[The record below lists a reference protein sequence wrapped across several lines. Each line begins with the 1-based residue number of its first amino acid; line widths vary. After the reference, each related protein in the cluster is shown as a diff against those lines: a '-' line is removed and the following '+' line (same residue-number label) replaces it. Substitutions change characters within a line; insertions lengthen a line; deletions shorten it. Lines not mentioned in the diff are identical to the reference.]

1 MKKNLAKRLFGFVLL
16 LVAPLS
22 FAQSTITGTI
32 TDAET
37 NDPIPGANVIVVGT
51 NDGITTDFDGNFT
64 LTTNASSPIQIEVS
78 VIGFE
83 SQKLMANN
91 SDNLNIVL
99 KPSISQLDEV
109 VIAASRTPERIAESP
124 VSIERLNLQEIKNN
138 TSSDFYTSL

>member
-51 NDGITTDFDGNFT
+51 TEGITTDFDGNFT
-64 LTTNASSPIQIEVS
+64 LTTS
-78 VIGFE
+78 
-83 SQKLMANN
+83 
-91 SDNLNIVL
+91 
-99 KPSISQLDEV
+99 KP
-109 VIAASRTPERIAESP
+109 
-124 VSIERLNLQEIKNN
+124 
-138 TSSDFYTSL
+138 